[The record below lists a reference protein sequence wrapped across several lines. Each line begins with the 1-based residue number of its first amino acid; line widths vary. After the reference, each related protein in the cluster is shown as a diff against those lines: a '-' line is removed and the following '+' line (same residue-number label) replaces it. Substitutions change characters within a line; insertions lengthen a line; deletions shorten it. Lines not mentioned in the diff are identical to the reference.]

1 MKTFN
6 PVKSSLHPSQKRQK
20 YRFLYVALNIYL
32 VIGVVSLLISI
43 FYLLLN
49 LEHADKIILYS
60 VPGFVVFISSAILYL
75 VGYQHVIFEDRTR
88 KTHPDK

>member
-6 PVKSSLHPSQKRQK
+6 HVKSSPHPTQKRQK

-60 VPGFVVFISSAILYL
+60 VPGFVVFISSAILYI
-75 VGYQHVIFEDRTR
+75 VGYQSVIFEKKSR
-88 KTHPDK
+88 KTPPDK

>member
-60 VPGFVVFISSAILYL
+60 VPGFVVFISSAILYI
-75 VGYQHVIFEDRTR
+75 VGYQSVIFEKKSR
-88 KTHPDK
+88 KTPPDK